1 LNILIKQCENIIG
14 KMTLLFATLEEAQQK
29 IPLNK
34 TLKIVISGQSL
45 CLMQTHEGFKAMPD
59 ECPHLGESLS
69 KGTINYL
76 NEIVCPWHSYRFN
89 LKNGQEMTGKYCK
102 DLKFYE
108 IVIENNQVFLK
119 L

>member
-1 LNILIKQCENIIG
+1 
-14 KMTLLFATLEEAQQK
+14 MTLLFESLEEAQQK

-34 TLKIVISGQSL
+34 TLKMLVNGQVLCVI
-45 CLMQTHEGFKAMPD
+45 QTIEGFKAMAD

-69 KGTINYL
+69 KGKVNYL

-89 LKNGQEMTGKYCK
+89 LRNGQEMTGKYCR

-108 IVIENNQVFLK
+108 IVIDNNKVYLD